1 MRSASDYLPR
11 QTVLLFFRAEGNM
24 IKKVHFRER
33 FMKILKLLISILPP
47 LFWGLIIFGFEEP
60 YIAILSIISAIIHEC
75 GHIIFMEKSG
85 SMRAVLSGFRIKA
98 ASVVTYRQKIL
109 GYLGGPLANL
119 ILSLALIPFSHSEY
133 LRMLAI
139 LNLATAMSNLLP
151 IEGYDGYG
159 IVKTIL
165 EIKEDPSIDFTT
177 LSCVSGGLILCFT
190 LFSLYLMDRVGG
202 GYWIFAIFFSFL
214 IKIISRGVSEKN

>member
-1 MRSASDYLPR
+1 
-11 QTVLLFFRAEGNM
+11 
-24 IKKVHFRER
+24 
-33 FMKILKLLISILPP
+33 MKILNFLISILPP

-60 YIAILSIISAIIHEC
+60 YMAILSIICAIIHEC
-75 GHIIFMEKSG
+75 GHIIFMNKS
-85 SMRAVLSGFRIKA
+85 SAVRGVMSGFRIKSA
-98 ASVVTYRQKIL
+98 GVVTYRQKIL
-109 GYLGGPLANL
+109 SYLGGPLAN
-119 ILSLALIPFSHSEY
+119 IVLSFALLPFFTNDY
-133 LRMLAI
+133 LRMLAL

-159 IVKTIL
+159 IIITFL
-165 EIKEDPSIDFTT
+165 EKRECPSIAFSI

-214 IKIISRGVSEKN
+214 LKIIDRGVSLEN